1 MDKTLSLLGTFISN
15 EFESKRLAVVLDR
28 RLKMEIKSNL
38 KLLDTT
44 SWYNATDAYKL
55 AVVQELNTE
64 ALYEWLTFAERKG
77 LTNEVEASLMN
88 LYSKTTSLQSI
99 ANLLS
104 KFPDMNNLR
113 IRTRIS
119 NLKKDLLFKSRTTLQ
134 SFKEKSLFLRT
145 RNKLFCLTVKNSV
158 IH

>member
-1 MDKTLSLLGTFISN
+1 MDKTLSLLGTFITN
-15 EFESKRLAVVLDR
+15 EFESKRLAVVLNR

-44 SWYNATDAYKL
+44 SWYNASDAYKL
-55 AVVQELNTE
+55 AVVQELNTD

-119 NLKKDLLFKSRTTLQ
+119 NLKQDLL
-134 SFKEKSLFLRT
+134 ESL
-145 RNKLFCLTVKNSV
+145 KLLG
-158 IH
+158 

>member
-1 MDKTLSLLGTFISN
+1 MET
-15 EFESKRLAVVLDR
+15 VLDR

-44 SWYNATDAYKL
+44 IWYNATDAYKL

-88 LYSKTTSLQSI
+88 LYSNTTSLKSI
-99 ANLLS
+99 VNILG
-104 KFPDMNNLR
+104 KFPDMNNLK
-113 IRTRIS
+113 IRKRLS
-119 NLKKDLLFKSRTTLQ
+119 NLKKNLL
-134 SFKEKSLFLRT
+134 ESL
-145 RNKLFCLTVKNSV
+145 KLLG
-158 IH
+158 

>member
-1 MDKTLSLLGTFISN
+1 
-15 EFESKRLAVVLDR
+15 
-28 RLKMEIKSNL
+28 MEIKSNL

-77 LTNEVEASLMN
+77 LTNEVDASLMN

-99 ANLLS
+99 ANLLR

-119 NLKKDLLFKSRTTLQ
+119 NLRKDLL
-134 SFKEKSLFLRT
+134 ESL
-145 RNKLFCLTVKNSV
+145 KLLG
-158 IH
+158 

>member
-1 MDKTLSLLGTFISN
+1 MDKTLSLLGTFITN
-15 EFESKRLAVVLDR
+15 EFESKRLATVLDR

-99 ANLLS
+99 ANILG

-119 NLKKDLLFKSRTTLQ
+119 NLKKDLL
-134 SFKEKSLFLRT
+134 ESL
-145 RNKLFCLTVKNSV
+145 KLLG
-158 IH
+158 